1 MSTTG
6 KPDIKL
12 AGTESKD
19 KMYEPKH
26 KKRLVRV
33 LTVVAYVFSVSL
45 AAITLSLF
53 YIFIY
58 NPDRPAGKITTRGSH
73 FYNNTS
79 YMLRPE
85 DGTQISRVGLG
96 LDFPYFP
103 DRVMNRTWL
112 APEEPRALPVQIGEP
127 PRINQDIAH
136 LNSEESANWE
146 TQEIVKAMRGKRSIR
161 KVLNVLKLVGAS

>member
-6 KPDIKL
+6 KPEIKL

-33 LTVVAYVFSVSL
+33 LTVIAYVFSVSL

-58 NPDRPAGKITTRGSH
+58 NPDRPAGKMSTRGPH
-73 FYNNTS
+73 LYNNTS
-79 YMLRPE
+79 YMLRPD
-85 DGTQISRVGLG
+85 DGTLGWHSQSYINHAQLSVKNSSQQIFL
-96 LDFPYFP
+96 L
-103 DRVMNRTWL
+103 
-112 APEEPRALPVQIGEP
+112 QI
-127 PRINQDIAH
+127 
-136 LNSEESANWE
+136 
-146 TQEIVKAMRGKRSIR
+146 V
-161 KVLNVLKLVGAS
+161 